1 MAFSIFGKPGP
12 DGKPVPETQRPGTRP
27 PLARPVPT
35 PNDNPATIG
44 GGPGKP
50 IITSSNIPEMMA
62 IENKPLPLMHEIAL
76 LYAADY
82 TDAALAML
90 REAVQ
95 EKEASA
101 PHFWLMLLDLCQLR
115 GMQKEFE
122 DLAMKYV
129 VKFERSP
136 PPWNSVFSQPE
147 GRRKEKREASDYFV
161 LNRVGE
167 ASLAAEIKKFAS
179 FAAAQSSVRV
189 DVGKLKKITPE
200 EAGLLAD
207 TLVSFRKSGIPARF
221 NSINNLI
228 AMLKEAIRTNSTAE
242 YQACWLLLFEIFQ
255 RQGQQEEFEELGLEY
270 AVGFEMS
277 PPSWET
283 LASDAAPTDTPAVE
297 EEEAV
302 VNDFPLR
309 GVISTSSGDQFQLLR
324 NYAAGRDEAHVNMA
338 GVQRIDFDALGAVM
352 ELLSGL
358 HLAGKKI
365 ILFDVN
371 EMLFPLLEAC
381 SVNRYAVILRRKA
394 Q

>member
-1 MAFSIFGKPGP
+1 
-12 DGKPVPETQRPGTRP
+12 
-27 PLARPVPT
+27 LARPAPAA
-35 PNDNPATIG
+35 NDNPATIG

-95 EKEASA
+95 EKDGSA

-136 PPWNSVFSQPE
+136 PPWNSIFSQPE

-167 ASLAAEIKKFAS
+167 ANLAAEIKKLVA
-179 FAAAQSSVRV
+179 FAAGQSSVRL
-189 DVGKLKKITPE
+189 DVGKLKKIAPD

-207 TLVSFRKSGIPARF
+207 TLVNFRKAGIAVRF
-221 NSINNLI
+221 NSVNNLTE
-228 AMLKEAIRTNSTAE
+228 MLKEAIRTNSTAE

-277 PPSWET
+277 PPSWEA
-283 LASDAAPTDTPAVE
+283 LLSDVAPADTPAAE

-309 GVISTSSGDQFQLLR
+309 GVISTSSGDQLQQLR

-338 GVQRIDFDALGAVM
+338 GVQRIDFDALGAFM

-358 HLAGKKI
+358 HHASKKI
-365 ILFDVN
+365 VLFDVN

-381 SVNRYAVILRRKA
+381 NVNRFAVILRRKA

>member
-12 DGKPVPETQRPGTRP
+12 DGKPIPDTQRQGTRSP
-27 PLARPVPT
+27 SARPVPAA
-35 PNDNPATIG
+35 NDNPATIG

-62 IENKPLPLMHEIAL
+62 IENKELPLMHEIAL

-95 EKEASA
+95 EKGAST

-136 PPWNSVFSQPE
+136 PPWNSVFSQPD
-147 GRRKEKREASDYFV
+147 GRRKEKREASDYFL

-167 ASLAAEIKKFAS
+167 ASLVAEIKKLAS
-179 FAAAQSSVRV
+179 FAAGQSSVRL

-207 TLVSFRKSGIPARF
+207 TLVSFRKNGIAARF
-221 NSINNLI
+221 NNVKNLI
-228 AMLKEAIRTNSTAE
+228 EMLKEAIRTNSSAD
-242 YQACWLLLFEIFQ
+242 YQPCWLLLFEIFQ

-277 PPSWET
+277 PPSWEA
-283 LASDAAPTDTPAVE
+283 LPSDVAPTDTPAAE

-302 VNDFPLR
+302 VHDFLLR
-309 GVISTSSGDQFQLLR
+309 GVISNSSGDQLQQLR
-324 NYAAGRDEAHVNMA
+324 NYAAARDEAHVNMA
-338 GVQRIDFDALGAVM
+338 GVQRIDFDALGTFM
-352 ELLSGL
+352 DLLSGL
-358 HLAGKKI
+358 HHAGKKI

-381 SVNRYAVILRRKA
+381 NVNRFAVILRRKA

>member
-12 DGKPVPETQRPGTRP
+12 DGKPVPDTQRPGTRP
-27 PLARPVPT
+27 PLARPT
-35 PNDNPATIG
+35 PAANDNPATIG

-50 IITSSNIPEMMA
+50 VITSSNIPEMMA
-62 IENKPLPLMHEIAL
+62 IENKPLPLMQEIAL

-95 EKEASA
+95 EKGAT
-101 PHFWLMLLDLCQLR
+101 PHFWLMLLDFCQLR

-167 ASLAAEIKKFAS
+167 ASLVAEIKKLAA
-179 FAAAQSSVRV
+179 FAAQQSSVRL
-189 DVGKLKKITPE
+189 DVGKLKKITAE

-207 TLVSFRKSGIPARF
+207 TLVRLRKSGIAARF
-221 NSINNLI
+221 NSVNNLTT
-228 AMLKEAIRTNSTAE
+228 MLKEAIRTNSTAE
-242 YQACWLLLFEIFQ
+242 YQACWLLLFEIYQ

-277 PPSWET
+277 PPSWEV
-283 LASDAAPTDTPAVE
+283 LPGDVAPTDTPAAE

-302 VNDFPLR
+302 VSDFSLR
-309 GVISTSSGDQFQLLR
+309 GVISISSGDQLQQLR
-324 NYAAGRDEAHVNMA
+324 NYAAGRDEAHINMA
-338 GVQRIDFDALGAVM
+338 GVQRIDFDALGAFM
-352 ELLSGL
+352 EILSGL
-358 HLAGKKI
+358 HHASKKVV
-365 ILFDVN
+365 LFDVN

-381 SVNRYAVILRRKA
+381 SVNRFAVILRRKA